1 MNILFTRTGA
11 AALAMC
17 LALGVGAAVAQNYPA
32 GPAGP
37 PSGYQGGQGQMPS
50 KMDLVS
56 PEPQWAKLCSKEPNT
71 GLEVCS
77 TMRDFGAS
85 ADQPPMVSIN
95 VAELQ
100 GEAKRKLRLMM
111 PALGM
116 LMQPGFRVTT
126 DNGQPLEGKYGVCY
140 QGSCTGEIDIG
151 SDTLDSLKKGQ
162 TMSIVLRVA
171 GGDPSGRDLTLNV
184 PLKDFGPGFDGRPTD
199 PQVLQQQRQQMQQRF
214 QMRAEEQRRY
224 MQQQGGY
231 MQQQGGPPG
240 PPPGAPAR

>member
-1 MNILFTRTGA
+1 
-11 AALAMC
+11 
-17 LALGVGAAVAQNYPA
+17 
-32 GPAGP
+32 
-37 PSGYQGGQGQMPS
+37 
-50 KMDLVS
+50 
-56 PEPQWAKLCSKEPNT
+56 
-71 GLEVCS
+71 
-77 TMRDFGAS
+77 MRIA
-85 ADQPPMVSIN
+85 
-95 VAELQ
+95 
-100 GEAKRKLRLMM
+100 
-111 PALGM
+111 
-116 LMQPGFRVTT
+116 
-126 DNGQPLEGKYGVCY
+126 VCY

-162 TMSIVLRVA
+162 TMSILLRVA